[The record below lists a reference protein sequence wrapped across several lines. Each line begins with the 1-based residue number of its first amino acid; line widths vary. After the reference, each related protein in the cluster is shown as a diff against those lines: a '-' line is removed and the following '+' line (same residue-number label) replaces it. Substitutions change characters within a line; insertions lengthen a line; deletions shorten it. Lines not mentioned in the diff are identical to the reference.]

1 MSTGRIKHLP
11 VSVRQHLQNLR
22 DKTGEDYQLLLTTY
36 ALERLLYRLSQSK
49 YADRFVLKGAMLFV
63 ALTGKSH
70 RVTRDLDLLGYGDA
84 SAEHIVQVFRQI
96 STTSVEPDGMIFD
109 PEGIT
114 VQAIREDQAYE
125 SQRVRLMAQLDTAVF
140 PITVDIG
147 FGDVVTPEAKH
158 LTFPGLLDFPEP
170 LVLAYPPE
178 TVVSEKLQ
186 ALVYLGM
193 RNSRMKDFYD
203 LYLMARTFS
212 FEGPVLIEAI
222 RATFAQRKTYLPT
235 DQPVALRKQFAED
248 SVKQTQWEGFL
259 NRSGLSDAP
268 MKLST
273 VVETLNTFLTPLLSA
288 AEEGGGYNQVWRDGG
303 PWRLSEVLGES
314 DKIG

>member
-1 MSTGRIKHLP
+1 MSTWKRKHLP
-11 VSVRQHLQNLR
+11 VSVRQRLQNLR
-22 DKTGEDYQLLLTTY
+22 DKTGEEYQLLLTTY
-36 ALERLLYRLSQSK
+36 ALERLLYRLSQSE

-84 SAEHIVQVFRQI
+84 SAEHIAQVFRQI
-96 STTSVEPDGMIFD
+96 STTSVEPDGMVFD
-109 PEGIT
+109 PGGIT

-158 LTFPGLLDFPEP
+158 LTFPGLLDFPVP

-222 RATFAQRKTYLPT
+222 RATFAQRKTNLPK
-235 DQPVALRKQFAED
+235 DRPAALREQFAED

-268 MKLST
+268 MNLLT
-273 VVETLNTFLTPLLSA
+273 VIETLNTFLTPLLSA
-288 AEEGGGYNQVWRDGG
+288 AEGGGGYNQVWRDGG
-303 PWRLSEVLGES
+303 PWKPSEVLGES

>member
-11 VSVRQHLQNLR
+11 ISVRQHLQNLR

-36 ALERLLYRLSQSK
+36 ALERLLYRLSQSE

-63 ALTGKSH
+63 ALTGKTH

-84 SAEHIVQVFRQI
+84 SAEHIAQIFRQI
-96 STTSVEPDGMIFD
+96 STTSVEPDGMVFD
-109 PEGIT
+109 PEGLT

-125 SQRVRLMAQLDTAVF
+125 SQRVRLMARLDTAEF
-140 PITVDIG
+140 PVTVDIG
-147 FGDVVTPEAKH
+147 FGDVVTPEAKR

-170 LVLAYPPE
+170 QVFAYPPE
-178 TVVSEKLQ
+178 TVVAEKFQ

-222 RATFAQRKTYLPT
+222 RATFARRETNLPK
-235 DQPVALRKQFAED
+235 DRPVALREQFAED
-248 SVKQTQWEGFL
+248 SVKEAQWEAFL

-273 VVETLNTFLTPLLSA
+273 VVETLSTFLIPLLSA
-288 AEEGGGYNQVWRDGG
+288 AKAGGEYNQVWRESG
-303 PWRLSEVLGES
+303 PWQLS
-314 DKIG
+314 

>member
-1 MSTGRIKHLP
+1 MSTGKRKHLP
-11 VSVRQHLQNLR
+11 VSVRQRLRNLR

-36 ALERLLYRLSQSK
+36 AVERLLYRLSQSE

-70 RVTRDLDLLGYGDA
+70 RATRDLDLLGYGDA
-84 SAEHIVQVFRQI
+84 SAEHIARVFRQI
-96 STTSVEPDGMIFD
+96 STTPVEPDGMVFD
-109 PEGIT
+109 PENIT
-114 VQAIREDQAYE
+114 VQAIREDQVYE
-125 SQRVRLMAQLDTAVF
+125 SQRVRLMARLDTAVF

-147 FGDVVTPEAKH
+147 FGDVVTPDVKFVA
-158 LTFPGLLDFPEP
+158 FPSLLDFPEP
-170 LVLAYPPE
+170 RVLAYPPE
-178 TVVSEKLQ
+178 TVVAEKLQ

-193 RNSRMKDFYD
+193 RNSRMKDIYD

-222 RATFAQRKTYLPT
+222 RATFARRKTNLPK
-235 DQPVALRKQFAED
+235 DRPVALRSQFAED
-248 SVKQTQWEGFL
+248 PLKQTQWEGFL

-268 MKLST
+268 RKLST

-288 AEEGGGYNQVWRDGG
+288 AEAGGEYNQVWRDGG
-303 PWRLSEVLGES
+303 PWQPSEVLEEAM
-314 DKIG
+314 K

>member
-11 VSVRQHLQNLR
+11 ISIRQRLQNLR

-36 ALERLLYRLSQSK
+36 ALERLLYRLSQSE

-63 ALTGKSH
+63 ALTGKPH
-70 RVTRDLDLLGYGDA
+70 RVTRDLDLLGYGNA
-84 SAEHIVQVFRQI
+84 SAEHIAQVFRQI
-96 STTSVEPDGMIFD
+96 STTSVEPDGMVFD

-114 VQAIREDQAYE
+114 VQAIREDQVYE
-125 SQRVRLMAQLDTAVF
+125 SQRVRLMARLDTAEF
-140 PITVDIG
+140 PVTVDIG
-147 FGDVVTPEAKH
+147 FGDVVTPEAKR

-170 LVLAYPPE
+170 QVFAYPPE
-178 TVVSEKLQ
+178 TVVAEKFQ

-212 FEGPVLIEAI
+212 FEGLVLIEAV
-222 RATFAQRKTYLPT
+222 RATFARRETNLPK
-235 DQPVALRKQFAED
+235 DRPVALREQFAED
-248 SVKQTQWEGFL
+248 SVKEAQWEAFL

-273 VVETLNTFLTPLLSA
+273 VVETLSTFLIPLLSA
-288 AEEGGGYNQVWRDGG
+288 AEAGEEYNQVWRDSG
-303 PWRLSEVLGES
+303 PWQLP
-314 DKIG
+314 

>member
-1 MSTGRIKHLP
+1 MSAGKSKHLP
-11 VSVRQHLQNLR
+11 VSVRQRLRNLR

-36 ALERLLYRLSQSK
+36 ALERLLYRLSQSE

-70 RVTRDLDLLGYGDA
+70 RVTRDLDLLGYGNA
-84 SAEHIVQVFRQI
+84 SAEHIAQIFRQI
-96 STTSVEPDGMIFD
+96 STTSVEPDGMVFD

-125 SQRVRLMAQLDTAVF
+125 SQRVRLMARLDTAVF

-147 FGDVVTPEAKH
+147 FGDVITPDVKFVA
-158 LTFPGLLDFPEP
+158 FPSLLDFPEP
-170 LVLAYPPE
+170 QVLAYPPE

-186 ALVYLGM
+186 ALIYLGM

-222 RATFAQRKTYLPT
+222 RATFAQRKTNLPK
-235 DQPVALRKQFAED
+235 DRPVALRAQFAED

-268 MKLST
+268 MQLST

-288 AEEGGGYNQVWRDGG
+288 AEAGGEYNQIWRDGG
-303 PWRLSEVLGES
+303 PWLPGEVLGGS
-314 DKIG
+314 DETG